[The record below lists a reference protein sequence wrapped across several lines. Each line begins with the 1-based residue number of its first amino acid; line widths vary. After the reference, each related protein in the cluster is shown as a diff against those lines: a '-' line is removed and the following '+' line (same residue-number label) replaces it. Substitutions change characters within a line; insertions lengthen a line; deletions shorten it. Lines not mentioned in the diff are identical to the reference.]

1 MINLLLATL
10 IVALLLA
17 LKAVYVASFMVLAR
31 GARTDIMSARMYDFG
46 KMLIGIGVTG
56 FIAVAAYFAVDGVA
70 ASRLYS
76 LLLLNGVVFF
86 NGLALVIAS
95 FAKGE

>member
-1 MINLLLATL
+1 MINVLLATS

-17 LKAVYVASFMVLAR
+17 LKAVYVASFLVFAR

-56 FIAVAAYFAVDGVA
+56 FMAVAAYFTVDGVV
-70 ASRLYS
+70 ASQLYS
-76 LLLLNGVVFF
+76 LLLLNGVIFL